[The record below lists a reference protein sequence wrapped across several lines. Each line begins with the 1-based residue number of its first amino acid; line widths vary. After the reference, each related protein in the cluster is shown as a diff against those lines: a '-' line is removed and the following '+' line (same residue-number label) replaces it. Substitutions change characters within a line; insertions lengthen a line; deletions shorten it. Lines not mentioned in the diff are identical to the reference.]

1 MKTVA
6 ILFGLLAIISVAYTL
21 PTKEQDDDGG
31 DVKTFM
37 EDLMKGVVVQ
47 MQEEED
53 QQSSAELQSAMRD
66 LLVEVQD
73 DDEDRDMSAL
83 LQDESDET
91 KARKEDDDDDD
102 ILALLQGEEED
113 NGGDGAEVQD
123 DVETQGWFGKVFK
136 GIRRFGGRVNKV
148 CKKVNKYTRYL
159 KCLPRM
165 QAEMQKADDGDD
177 ELAKELIKR
186 MANAQED
193 DADAQ
198 FFRRI
203 FKRARKVWRRGRRYF
218 KKIRSGVGRIY
229 RGYKNIRNCVRRY
242 RG

>member
-6 ILFGLLAIISVAYTL
+6 ILFGVLAIISVAYTL

-66 LLVEVQD
+66 LLVE
-73 DDEDRDMSAL
+73 
-83 LQDESDET
+83 DESDET
-91 KARKEDDDDDD
+91 KARKEDDDGDD
-102 ILALLQGEEED
+102 ILALLQDEEED

-123 DVETQGWFGKVFK
+123 DVKTQGWFSKLLK
-136 GIRRFGGRVNKV
+136 GIRKYGGRVNKV
-148 CKKVNKYTRYL
+148 CNKVNKYTRYL
-159 KCLPRM
+159 KCLPKM

-198 FFRRI
+198 FFKRI
-203 FKRARKVWRRGRRYF
+203 FKRARKVWKRSR
-218 KKIRSGVGRIY
+218 KIRKVIGSIY
-229 RGYKNIRNCVRRY
+229 RGYKVISDCVRHNS
-242 RG
+242 G